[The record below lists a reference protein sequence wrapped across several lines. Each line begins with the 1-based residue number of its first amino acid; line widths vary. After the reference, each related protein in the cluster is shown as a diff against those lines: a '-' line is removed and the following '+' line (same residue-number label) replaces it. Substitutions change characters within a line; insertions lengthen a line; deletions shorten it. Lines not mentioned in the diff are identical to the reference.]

1 MTKKVWTLLAVAAV
15 LGGFS
20 LYLNKDWFVRD
31 NIQIFYRSRPARGF
45 LRRITPETAAVDPL
59 LFFFNRTIRLTSVK
73 VIPVFDIQT
82 NKSPQPV
89 WHLVSDSN
97 SVPIKNF
104 TYGTPIQG
112 MKPALNGS
120 APDPLL
126 PGLQYRVFIEAGSEK
141 AQRDF
146 VPVPR
151 TQ

>member
-20 LYLNKDWFVRD
+20 LYLNKDWFAKD

-45 LRRITPETAAVDPL
+45 SRRTSPEIAAVEPL
-59 LFFFNRTIRLTSVK
+59 LFFLNRKVKLTCLK
-73 VIPVFDIQT
+73 VIPVFDLET
-82 NKSPQPV
+82 NKHPQAV
-89 WHLVSDSN
+89 WHLVSESN

-104 TYGTPIQG
+104 TYGTGIQG
-112 MKPALNGS
+112 MRPAMKGT

-126 PGLQYRVFIEAGSEK
+126 PGLQYRLFIEAGAEK

-146 VPVPR
+146 TPQPR
-151 TQ
+151 TD